1 MNAKDRLIRMIT
13 NLLKVK
19 SIITITLTIIFS
31 YLAITGVI
39 SGDEFMTV
47 FSVVIAFYFGTQAQ
61 KIADGKQEE

>member
-19 SIITITLTIIFS
+19 SIITITLTIVFS